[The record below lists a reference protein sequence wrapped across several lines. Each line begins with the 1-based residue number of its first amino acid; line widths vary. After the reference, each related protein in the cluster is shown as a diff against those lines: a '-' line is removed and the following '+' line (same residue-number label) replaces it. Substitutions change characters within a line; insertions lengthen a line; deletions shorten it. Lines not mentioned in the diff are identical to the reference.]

1 MTWFPLKQGSRSTGA
16 LPFQVKLTHPDGR
29 TRKKH
34 NSLYLPQIRLILKEP
49 RIRPNFQVSRL
60 Q

>member
-1 MTWFPLKQGSRSTGA
+1 MTWFPRNRATDA
-16 LPFQVKLTHPDGR
+16 ELPFQVMLARAEGR

-34 NSLYLPQIRLILKEP
+34 NSLYFPQIRLILKEP
-49 RIRPNFQVSRL
+49 RIRPNFQIGRL